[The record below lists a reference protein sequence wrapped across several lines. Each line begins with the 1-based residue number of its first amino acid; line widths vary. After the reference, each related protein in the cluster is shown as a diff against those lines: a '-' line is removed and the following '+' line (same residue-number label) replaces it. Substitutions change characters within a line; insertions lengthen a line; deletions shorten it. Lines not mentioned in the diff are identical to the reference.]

1 MLTWSVEEMA
11 TSSLKNPLPRNNPRL
26 QTRGTRRGKN
36 LFWYDFLKMEQ
47 GKTPI
52 VERRRSPRYPV
63 EGVQGTLHISTGA
76 KILNMSL
83 TGMAVE
89 TDTQMRVSRSYSLA
103 LRHGEEFV
111 VRLSGTVVWC
121 HLRTLRKTESGETKS
136 VYHAGFRFD
145 DTLTD
150 RAIELTHFLEA
161 TAVIAVEQRI
171 SGRFKLKFA
180 KPVDLDTAYRFTV
193 KTISASGVLI
203 ETDVPAAV
211 GTVFDMETDLHGVT
225 LEARGRVA
233 NSREVSDAQQGRVS
247 LLGIEFVQMQDRDRR
262 ALEEFIASHLQ

>member
-1 MLTWSVEEMA
+1 MEEG
-11 TSSLKNPLPRNNPRL
+11 RN
-26 QTRGTRRGKN
+26 
-36 LFWYDFLKMEQ
+36 
-47 GKTPI
+47 PI

-63 EGVQGTLHISTGA
+63 EGVQGSLHVSTAA

-89 TDTQMRVSRSYSLA
+89 TDAQMRVSRSYSLA

-111 VRLSGTVVWC
+111 LRLSGTVVWC
-121 HLRTLRKTESGETKS
+121 HLRTLRKTERGDSKS

-145 DTLTD
+145 DTLTEK
-150 RAIELTHFLEA
+150 AMELTHFLEA

-193 KTISASGVLI
+193 KTISASGILI

-211 GTVFDMETDLHGVT
+211 GTVFDMVMDLHGAT

-233 NSREVSDAQQGRVS
+233 HSREVPDAQRGRVS

-262 ALEEFIASHLQ
+262 ALEQFIASHLQ

>member
-1 MLTWSVEEMA
+1 
-11 TSSLKNPLPRNNPRL
+11 
-26 QTRGTRRGKN
+26 
-36 LFWYDFLKMEQ
+36 MEQ
-47 GKTPI
+47 GKNPI
-52 VERRRSPRYPV
+52 VERRHSPRYPV
-63 EGVQGTLHISTGA
+63 EGVQGTLHVSTGA

-103 LRHGEEFV
+103 LRHDEDFV
-111 VRLSGTVVWC
+111 LRLSGTVVWC

-145 DTLTD
+145 DTLTEK
-150 RAIELTHFLEA
+150 AIELTHFLEA

-180 KPVDLDTAYRFTV
+180 KPVDLDTAYQFTV

-203 ETDVPAAV
+203 ETEMPAAV
-211 GTVFDMETDLHGVT
+211 GTVFDMETNLHGAS
-225 LEARGRVA
+225 LEVRGRVVH
-233 NSREVSDAQQGRVS
+233 SREVRDAQRGRVS
-247 LLGIEFVQMQDRDRR
+247 LLGIEFVQIKDKDRR
-262 ALEEFIASHLQ
+262 ALEEYISSHLQ

>member
-1 MLTWSVEEMA
+1 ME
-11 TSSLKNPLPRNNPRL
+11 K
-26 QTRGTRRGKN
+26 GK
-36 LFWYDFLKMEQ
+36 Q
-47 GKTPI
+47 PI
-52 VERRRSPRYPV
+52 VERRRSARYAV
-63 EGVQGTLHISTGA
+63 EGVQGTLHLSTGA

-89 TDTQMRVSRSYSLA
+89 TDTQLRVSRSYSLA
-103 LRHGEEFV
+103 LRHGDGFV
-111 VRLSGTVVWC
+111 LRLSGTVVWC
-121 HLRTLRKTESGETKS
+121 HLRTLRKSEDGAARS
-136 VYHAGFRFD
+136 VYHSGIRFD

-150 RAIELTHFLEA
+150 KAIELTHFLEA

-180 KPVDLDTAYRFTV
+180 KPVDVDAAYRFAV

-211 GTVFDMETDLHGVT
+211 GTVFDMEVELHGAV

-233 NSREVSDAQQGRVS
+233 HSRDVPDAARGRVS
-247 LLGIEFVQMQDRDRR
+247 LLGIEFVQLKEKDRR
-262 ALEEFIASHLQ
+262 LLEEFITRQLL